1 MRFLHTADWHLGRTL
16 RGRSR
21 TDELERALG
30 QVVDIAKGEEV
41 DAVLVAGDVYD
52 QRVLSAEADRLV
64 FETLLALFSHGI
76 KVVAVPGNHDSAPR
90 LGAIAPVLR
99 HIGAEVVS
107 KVRRPQ
113 AGGLVEIPAR
123 DGSQRALVACLPFV
137 SPRRFSDAA
146 SEFTDIATG
155 YNEYDDGMGSLL
167 AAYEKHFAKDAV
179 NLVMAHMFVTGAKP
193 AGSERQITIGADY
206 AVSPMRLPPTATY
219 VALGHI
225 HHPQKVSGAPCEAR
239 YAGSLIQLDFGE
251 KGQAKGVVLVDA
263 APGKPPK
270 ATTLPITAGRQLL
283 DVETTLD
290 NLRALEREV
299 GDAYLRVNLQVDT
312 PSPGLADRVREALPN
327 ALDVRLVLPEREG
340 AEASATLKGLDPREQ
355 FVAYYKAEHSAEP
368 ADELLQAFDRVFEE
382 VSG

>member
-21 TDELERALG
+21 TDELGRALS

-41 DAVLVAGDVYD
+41 DAVLVAGDIYD

-64 FETLLALFSHGI
+64 FETLLELFARGI
-76 KVVAVPGNHDSAPR
+76 RVVALPGNHDSAPR
-90 LGAIAPVLR
+90 LGAIAPVLQ
-99 HIGAEVVS
+99 HIGATVVP

-113 AGGLVEIPAR
+113 SGGMIEIPSK
-123 DGSQRALVACLPFV
+123 DGSDRALVACLPFV

-155 YNEYDDGMGSLL
+155 YNEYDDGMGSLFG
-167 AAYEKHFAKDAV
+167 AYEKHFDKDAV
-179 NLVMAHMFVTGAKP
+179 NLVMAHMFVTGSKP

-206 AVSPMRLPPTATY
+206 AVSPMRLPATATY
-219 VALGHI
+219 IALGHI
-225 HHPQKVSGAPCEAR
+225 HRPQKVSGAPCEAR

-251 KGQAKGVVLVDA
+251 KGQEKGVVLIDA
-263 APGKPPK
+263 VPGKPPK
-270 ATTLPITAGRQLL
+270 TTTLPVTAGRQLL

-290 NLRALEREV
+290 RLGSVRREV
-299 GDAYLRVNLQVDT
+299 GDAFLRVNLQVET

-327 ALDVRLVLPEREG
+327 ALDIRLVLPERDD
-340 AEASATLKGLDPREQ
+340 AAAATTLKGLDPREQ

-368 ADELLQAFDRVFEE
+368 GDELLKAFDRVFEE
-382 VSG
+382 VSS